1 MSDAT
6 RPDIAAGA
14 AGGDLS
20 DPAVREALHGL
31 VHVALALLD
40 SEGRVISWNRGC
52 EALTGRHA
60 GDVMLAPALDV
71 LATADDAAPLAALLP
86 PRAPKTSTGV
96 AAIRGADRTPVPVLA
111 VCQPVRAGAGD
122 ERAVHALLLTPLA
135 PPAPLPAGHTEQMLR
150 AEKLESLGILAGGMA
165 HDFNNLLL
173 GVVGNAD
180 LLLMELPA
188 DSPLREHAEQI
199 AQSGL
204 RASDLCN
211 QLLAFSGRGK
221 VLAEPTD
228 ISALVNTLA
237 PLLVASLGG
246 AQLRLDL
253 ARELPAVDAD
263 VAQIRQVVLNL
274 AANAG
279 EALDGRPGAITIR
292 TRLHDGRGEPLVDAS
307 TGRRLPAGDYVA
319 LEVHDDGPGI
329 APDHMER
336 IFEPF
341 YTTKFLG
348 RGLGLAAVR
357 GIVKA
362 HHGAIVVASRPGH
375 GATITVCLP
384 SAGVRTADA
393 WPADH
398 DSPVAVAT
406 RRTTSRIMVVDDEEP
421 VRRVAHRL
429 LARAGFDVCDAIDGL
444 DALGQLDA
452 DPDGV
457 DLVLLDMSMP
467 GLDGMEVLNRI
478 RRRRR
483 DLPVLLSSGYGRD
496 RVGHVLDEDAA
507 CGFIQKPYRREDLI
521 ERAAVMLEQ
530 ARTGR

>member
-6 RPDIAAGA
+6 RPEFAGA
-14 AGGDLS
+14 PAGADLA

-40 SEGRVISWNRGC
+40 RDGCIISWNRGC
-52 EALTGRHA
+52 EALTGRPG
-60 GDVMLAPALDV
+60 GDVMLAPALDI
-71 LATADDAAPLAALLP
+71 LAPADQTEPLAGLLP
-86 PRAPKTSTGV
+86 PRVTG
-96 AAIRGADRTPVPVLA
+96 AANGLVSIRGADHAPVPVL
-111 VCQPVRAGAGD
+111 VTCQPVRHGAGD
-122 ERAVHALLLTPLA
+122 DRPVHALQLTPLA
-135 PPAPLPAGHTEQMLR
+135 PPAAAQTEQLLR
-150 AEKLESLGILAGGMA
+150 AEKLDSLGVLAGGMA

-221 VLAEPTD
+221 VLAESTD
-228 ISALVNTLA
+228 VSALAQSLA
-237 PLLVASLGG
+237 PLLVTSLGG
-246 AQLRLDL
+246 ARLHLDL
-253 ARELPAVDAD
+253 ARGLPAVDAD

-274 AANAG
+274 AANAV
-279 EALDGRPGAITIR
+279 EALDGRPGAITVR
-292 TRLHDGRGEPLVDAS
+292 TRLHDGRDEPLVDAS
-307 TGRRLPAGDYVA
+307 TGRPLPAGNYVA
-319 LEVHDDGPGI
+319 LEIQDDGPGI

-348 RGLGLAAVR
+348 RGLGLAAVQ

-362 HHGAIVVASRPGH
+362 HHGTIVVASRPGH
-375 GATITVCLP
+375 GATFTVCLP
-384 SAGVRTADA
+384 SAGVRTAEA
-393 WPADH
+393 WAGD
-398 DSPVAVAT
+398 DDTPVAVAT

-421 VRRVAHRL
+421 VRRVAHHL
-429 LARAGFDVCDAIDGL
+429 LARAGFDVCDAVDGL
-444 DALGQLDA
+444 DALEQLDG

-467 GLDGMEVLNRI
+467 GLDGLEVLNRI
-478 RRRRR
+478 RRRRL

-496 RVGHVLDEDAA
+496 RVGDVLDRDPA
-507 CGFIQKPYRREDLI
+507 CGFIQKPYRRDDLI